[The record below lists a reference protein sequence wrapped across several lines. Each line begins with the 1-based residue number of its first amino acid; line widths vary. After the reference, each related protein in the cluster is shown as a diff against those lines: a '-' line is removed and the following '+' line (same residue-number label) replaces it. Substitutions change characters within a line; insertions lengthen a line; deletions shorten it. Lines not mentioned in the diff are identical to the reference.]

1 MSFEGAG
8 KALEVE
14 GTTQSLSTHFK
25 PGRCEATDLIPY
37 RCSRYCTISCFQ
49 VLG

>member
-1 MSFEGAG
+1 MSFEGEG

-14 GTTQSLSTHFK
+14 GTTQSLSTK